1 MSDPLLTSYE
11 EVPYE
16 SKPIP
21 GSHPDGLATMAI
33 LHGLEPPPVECCR
46 VLELGCAAGGNLL
59 PMALTLPEGRFV
71 GIDLSPRQI
80 ADGQAMID
88 TLGVRNLVL
97 QPLSILDVPD
107 DLSTFDY
114 ILCHGVYSWVPREV
128 QDKILAVCK
137 RHLAPNGVA
146 YVSYNTYPGW
156 HLRGMVRDML
166 VYHARQFDDPATRV
180 QQARAFL
187 DFLVQALADS
197 NTTYGKLIQEEADQ
211 LRPQTDSYFLHEELE
226 AVNDPVY
233 FHQFAERAAAH
244 GLQYLS
250 EARWSSFDANLP
262 PELDEALKQMTS
274 DLIEREQYLD
284 FLRNRTFRRT
294 LLCHADVPL
303 NRNPTSDL
311 VTRFQISSYTVPVSA
326 TPDVATLAVEQFRAA
341 DGQTV
346 STNNPLVKTALLC
359 LAEIAPRAVPFEGL
373 WEMVNARLEK
383 EPETMLAPEQRDQ
396 RSLAEAMLQ
405 CFASNLVELHVHV
418 PPLTVGVSERPV
430 GSPLARLQ
438 CANNARVITNLWHR
452 IVDLNVLDRL
462 VLCHLDG
469 RRDHAALLTLLEELA
484 QKDILAVQHEG
495 QPLRDPLRIRQKLS
509 DSLGPCLRRLAGL
522 ALLVG

>member
-1 MSDPLLTSYE
+1 MADALLTSYE

-21 GSHPDGLATMAI
+21 GTHPDSLATMAV
-33 LHGLEPPPVECCR
+33 LFGMRPPPVERCR

-59 PMALTLPEGRFV
+59 PMAQALPEGRFV

-80 ADGQAMID
+80 ADGQAFVEK
-88 TLGVRNLVL
+88 LGLTNLEL
-97 QPLSILDVPD
+97 KALSILDVED
-107 DLSTFDY
+107 GLGTFDY
-114 ILCHGVYSWVPREV
+114 VLCHGVYSWVPPEV
-128 QDKILAVCK
+128 QDKILAICK
-137 RHLAPNGVA
+137 RHLAPSGVA

-197 NTTYGKLIQEEADQ
+197 ETSYGQLIKEEADY
-211 LRPQTDSYFLHEELE
+211 LRPQTDSYFFHEQLE

-233 FHQFAERAAAH
+233 FHQFAARAQAH

-250 EARWSSFDANLP
+250 EARLSSFDANLP
-262 PELDEALKQMTS
+262 PELDEALGRMTR

-294 LLCHADVPL
+294 LLCHADVAL
-303 NRNPTSDL
+303 NRTPGPEAVL
-311 VTRFQISSYTVPVSA
+311 GLQLSSYTVPVSEK
-326 TPDVATLAVEQFRAA
+326 PDVASLTVEKFRGP

-359 LAEIAPRAVPFEGL
+359 LAELAPLAIPFESL
-373 WEMVNARLEK
+373 WQAVNSRLDQA
-383 EPETMLAPEQRDQ
+383 PDGVLGPEQRD
-396 RSLAEAMLQ
+396 RSSLAGAMLQ
-405 CFASNLVELHVHV
+405 CFASNLVELHVHA
-418 PPLTVGVSERPV
+418 PRIMSGVSERPV

-438 CANNARVITNLWHR
+438 CANDARRIANLWHR
-452 IVDLNVLDRL
+452 VVDLNVLDRV

-469 RRDHAALLTLLEELA
+469 QRDHAALLRMLEELA
-484 QKDILAVQHEG
+484 QKNLLVIQHEG
-495 QPLRDPLRIRQKLS
+495 QPLTDPEGVRRKLGE
-509 DSLGPCLRRLAGL
+509 SLEPSLRRLAGL

>member
-1 MSDPLLTSYE
+1 MADPLLTSYE

-33 LHGLEPPPVECCR
+33 LHGLQPPALERCR

-59 PMALTLPEGRFV
+59 PMALALPEARFV

-88 TLGVRNLVL
+88 TLGVKNLTL
-97 QPLSILDVPD
+97 KSLSILDIGND
-107 DLSTFDY
+107 FGTFDY
-114 ILCHGVYSWVPREV
+114 ILCHGVYSWVPRDV

-137 RHLAPNGVA
+137 RNLAPNGVA

-187 DFLVQALADS
+187 DFLVQALAGS
-197 NTTYGKLIQEEADQ
+197 NTTYGKLIQEEADY
-211 LRPQTDSYFLHEELE
+211 LRPQTDSYFFHEQLE

-233 FHQFAERAAAH
+233 FHQFAGRAAAH

-250 EARWSSFDANLP
+250 EARWSTFDANLP
-262 PELDEALKQMTS
+262 AELDEALNQMAS
-274 DLIEREQYLD
+274 SRVEREQYLD

-294 LLCHADVPL
+294 LLCHVDVQL
-303 NRNPTSDL
+303 GPTPTPDV
-311 VTRFQISSYTVPVSA
+311 VTRFQLSSYTVPVSEK
-326 TPDVATLAVEQFRAA
+326 PDVATLAVEQFRMP

-359 LAEIAPRAVPFEGL
+359 LAEIAPRAVPFETLLG
-373 WEMVNARLEK
+373 MVDTRLDQ
-383 EPETMLAPEQRDQ
+383 EPEAMLPPDQRD
-396 RSLAEAMLQ
+396 RTSLAEAMMQ
-405 CFASNLVELHVHV
+405 CYLSNLVELHVHV
-418 PPLTVGVSERPV
+418 PHLMAAVSERPV
-430 GSPLARLQ
+430 GSPLARMQ
-438 CANNARVITNLWHR
+438 CANDARVITNLWHR

-469 RRDHAALLTLLEELA
+469 QRDQAGLLSILEELA
-484 QKDILAVQHEG
+484 QKELLVIQHEG
-495 QPLRDPLRIRQKLS
+495 QPLRDLEGIRGKLR
-509 DSLGPCLRRLAGL
+509 DSLGPSLRRLAGL